1 MARINKELVALNLLT
16 YPTSKEAA
24 EKSGISRA
32 TLYRLK
38 KDVKFQEVLQEV
50 KNDIFRET
58 MQKAQGYCL
67 ESLEVLREVAKDKAA
82 TDSARVSAART
93 ILELGVTLH
102 EDENIIQKL
111 ADMERRLLDD

>member
-16 YPTSKEAA
+16 YPTNKEAA
-24 EKSGISRA
+24 EKSGVSIT

-38 KDVKFQEVLQEV
+38 KDSNFQEVLQTV
-50 KNDIFRET
+50 KNNIFQEA

-67 ESLEVLREVAKDKAA
+67 ESLEVLREVMNDKAA
-82 TDSARVSAART
+82 TDSSRVSAART

-102 EDENIIQKL
+102 EDENIIQRL
-111 ADMERRLLDD
+111 VDMERRVFDD

>member
-1 MARINKELVALNLLT
+1 MARINKELVAVNLLT
-16 YPTSKEAA
+16 CATNKEAA
-24 EKSGISRA
+24 EKSGVSIT

-38 KDVKFQEVLQEV
+38 KDQDFQTVLQ
-50 KNDIFRET
+50 ET

-67 ESLEVLREVAKDKAA
+67 ESLEVLRTVMNDKAA
-82 TDSARVSAART
+82 TDSSRVSAART